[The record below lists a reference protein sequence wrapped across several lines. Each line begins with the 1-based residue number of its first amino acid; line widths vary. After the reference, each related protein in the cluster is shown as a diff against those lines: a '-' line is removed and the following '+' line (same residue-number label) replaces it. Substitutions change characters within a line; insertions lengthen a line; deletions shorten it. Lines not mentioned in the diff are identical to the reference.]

1 MIYALILTIYMSGG
15 PGGYNESSVAV
26 SQSTTLG
33 FTTEQACK
41 NAGEVAR
48 AGRPNFSDKKTAFI
62 TYQCAPL
69 SL

>member
-1 MIYALILTIYMSGG
+1 MYALILTIYMSGG
-15 PGGYNESSVAV
+15 TGGYNESAVAV
-26 SQSTTLG
+26 SQSSTVG

-48 AGRPNFSDKKTAFI
+48 SGRPNFSDKKSAFI

>member
-1 MIYALILTIYMSGG
+1 MIYALILTIYMTGG
-15 PGGYNESSVAV
+15 GGGYSEHSVAV
-26 SQSTTLG
+26 SQSSTVG

-48 AGRPNFSDKKTAFI
+48 AGRLQFSDKRNTYV
-62 TYQCAPL
+62 TYQCAPM